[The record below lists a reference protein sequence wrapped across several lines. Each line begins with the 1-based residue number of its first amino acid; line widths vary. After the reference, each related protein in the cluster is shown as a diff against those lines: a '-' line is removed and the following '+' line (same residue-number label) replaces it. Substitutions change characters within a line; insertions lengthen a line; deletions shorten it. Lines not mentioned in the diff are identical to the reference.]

1 MSNKKKNELIN
12 PKRLPLTA
20 EKLRELSG
28 LDITDKQAE
37 EVIWALTQYA
47 RIIFDFTVQ
56 QEESANAK
64 PNQTLDDT

>member
-1 MSNKKKNELIN
+1 MSTEKKIELIN
-12 PKRLPLTA
+12 PKRKPLTA